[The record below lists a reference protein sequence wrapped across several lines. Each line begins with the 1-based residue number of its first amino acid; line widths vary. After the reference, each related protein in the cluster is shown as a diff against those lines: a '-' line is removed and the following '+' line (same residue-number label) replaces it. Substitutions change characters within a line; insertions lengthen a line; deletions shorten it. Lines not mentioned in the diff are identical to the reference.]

1 MGSIW
6 QYIFRFIIFIVF
18 ATFHEYG
25 HAWMAYRRGDSTAK
39 LSGRLSLN
47 PLVHIDLMW
56 TIIMPAMLLISTG
69 GRFAFGSA
77 KPVPVNPYRL
87 SDPKRDMVWVG
98 LAGPATNIIWAAFII
113 LLMKSG
119 LFLSGSRFYFGGA
132 PYLLLFMC
140 LQMNI
145 VLLVFNMLPIPPLDG
160 SRIVEGLLPDEYA
173 DKYASIKPYGFII
186 IIMLMFLGVL
196 GRLLYFVIYLI
207 VRIFAL

>member
-6 QYIFRFIIFIVF
+6 EYVLTFIIFIVF

-25 HAWMAYRRGDSTAK
+25 HGWMAYRLGDSTAK

-47 PLVHIDLMW
+47 PIVHIDLMW
-56 TIIMPAMLLISTG
+56 TIIMPAMLIITTG
-69 GRFAFGSA
+69 YALGSA
-77 KPVPVNPYRL
+77 KPVPVNPIAFR
-87 SDPKRDMVWVG
+87 DPKRGMVWVG

-119 LFLSGSRFYFGGA
+119 LFLSGSRLYFSGA
-132 PYLLLFMC
+132 PYLLLFRC

-160 SRIVEGLLPDEYA
+160 SRILEGLLPDEYA
-173 DKYASIKPYGFII
+173 DKYASIRPYGLII